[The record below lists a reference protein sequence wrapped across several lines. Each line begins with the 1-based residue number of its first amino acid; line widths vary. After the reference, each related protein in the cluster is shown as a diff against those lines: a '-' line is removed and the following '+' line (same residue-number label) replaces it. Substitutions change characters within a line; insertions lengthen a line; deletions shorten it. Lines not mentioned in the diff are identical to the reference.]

1 MSQTSNPF
9 LLAAAV
15 QERYRRYLKTMF
27 YFRDPELRASFER
40 ALDAGHLAKGP
51 YFEATPTFAPD
62 ATPRE
67 LFARVL
73 GFAPDAGFLRAVQ
86 GERALYRHQ
95 ARAIEKIAA
104 GRNIVVATGTGS
116 GKTESFLY
124 PILLQLYQ
132 ELRAGTLNRPGVR
145 ALVLYPM
152 NALAND
158 QRERLG
164 AIAQVLRDS
173 HSPFQFSFGQYIG
186 ETPED
191 ERDRARNAQDFIAR
205 RLPGERVLR
214 SEMRANP
221 PHILLTNYSMLEY
234 LLLRPADSELFDKGR
249 AWAWQ
254 FLVLD
259 EAHQYRGARGIEMAL
274 LLRRVKQ
281 RLREGGRREDFRC
294 IATSASLVG
303 GENDARAVA
312 QFAHNLFA
320 EPFDADD
327 LILGETAPIPQ
338 AGVAQLD
345 AAAYARLDVWLDE
358 TQIESARIQDIG
370 ARLGVSF
377 DDATGRAE
385 VVGACLERDARAAQL
400 RNRTRENSIDLAALA
415 AETFPELDAEAQIRA
430 LTTLIELCMRAD
442 SPATRAPLLSARY
455 HLFLRALEGTFVAY
469 LPTKRVLLD
478 RATRLEYAAAFEVA
492 LCRECGQH
500 YFVGRIL
507 DNKFV
512 EAVRDPSQDAFGATY
527 LRPIEREMDEE
538 GEEEEDA
545 PTLDLH
551 WLCLECASVT
561 RGELACGHAHALR
574 VVKEESKKDDRADQ
588 IARCGACG
596 YHGAGRDPVREI
608 IYGADG
614 PHAVITTTLFQELPK
629 ERRKILAFADGRQE
643 AAFFAWYL
651 DDSYQDLLQRNLVL
665 KTIQRAGAHAPE
677 GLTIGDIAHEL
688 RGVYRSENIYPATAS
703 QVQLR
708 REAWR
713 AVYRELLTDE
723 TRLSLEGVGAIRWT
737 LRLPDWFEIPT
748 LLYDAPWNLN
758 ESEARTLIALLLDT
772 LRADRGVNLFLDEGV
787 TLEWNDLGEH
797 IRPRDYVL
805 EALNTSRSAKQ
816 TRGRT
821 NQTLS
826 AWDGKRTRRV
836 QFLLKILTQR
846 GVTGDDATRH
856 AQRAL
861 RALWQALANADN
873 RAASEAE
880 QLCVHTQ
887 HGRRL
892 NPLWY
897 RAEPLDAQMLYRCE
911 TCNRLQSSSLENI
924 CPRKNCDGTLAAIA
938 PRALEPNHY
947 RALYQDKLPGM
958 MRVEEHTAQLDN
970 EKARAFQRDFRD
982 NKIDVLSC
990 STTFEL
996 GVDLGT
1002 LDTIFLRNMPP
1013 ETFNYVQRVGRAGRR
1028 RGFPGFAIT
1037 YCRRAPHDL
1046 YHFGN
1051 PDGMMHGKVSPPVL
1065 TIRNEK
1071 IVTRHLTALAL
1082 SAFFRA
1088 QPERFASVEKFIG
1101 AWDAP
1106 RGASDVKT
1114 FLYAQR
1120 GALENSLRAIV
1131 PDELHAQLG
1140 LDDGTWVERATG
1152 TYQGWNDTEES
1163 RLVLAEREVVSDY
1176 QLVAEVKE
1184 QAKRDD
1190 DGKTLDWAK
1199 RRGDTLASEPVLNFL
1214 SRRVVIPK
1222 YGFPVDVVSLETQ
1235 QTQTTSG
1242 AAVDLQRDLAI
1253 AISEFAPTNELVAN
1267 KKVWKSHALK
1277 RVLGKEWERRSY
1289 KRCVNHNLYLEWKP
1303 GQAEPPLP
1311 CGDRAPAHTYVI
1323 PSFGFTTNREPP
1335 QTPSGRPVRVF
1346 TTRPYF
1352 SRALVDA
1359 EVLQFPTHAPV
1370 LKLHRASPGEMVVLC
1385 EGRRGAGFYICAEC
1399 GSGLRA
1405 YVKEHE
1411 TAFGKK
1417 CRGKLEHLALGH
1429 RFITDILRFEF
1440 QLAPPPD
1447 VDPLWFAYSL
1457 AYALLESAAAKLDV
1471 PPNDLNATVAH
1482 NAASALPPL
1491 VLYDSVPGGAG
1502 LVSRLENETMLR
1514 ACLETARQRV
1524 SGACGCGDDT
1534 SCYGCLRSFRNQF
1547 AHQYLQRGPVF
1558 QYLETILSI
1567 WQQKDFA

>member
-1 MSQTSNPF
+1 MNQTTSPF
-9 LLAAAV
+9 LLTTAV

-40 ALDAGHLAKGP
+40 ELDAGQLAKGP
-51 YFEATPTFAPD
+51 YLEATPTFASD
-62 ATPRE
+62 AMPRE
-67 LFARVL
+67 LFSRVL
-73 GFAPDAGFLRAVQ
+73 GYAPDAGFLRAVE

-104 GRNIVVATGTGS
+104 ERNIVVATGTGS
-116 GKTESFLY
+116 GKTEAFLY

-132 ELRAGTLNRPGVR
+132 EMRAGTLNRPGVR

-164 AIAQVLRDS
+164 ALAKILRDA

-191 ERDRARNAQDFIAR
+191 ERDRTRNAQDFMTR
-205 RLPGERVLR
+205 RLPGELVLR
-214 SEMRANP
+214 SEMRATP

-234 LLLRPADSELFDKGR
+234 LLLRPADSELFDNGR
-249 AWAWQ
+249 AWAWK

-281 RLREGGRREDFRC
+281 RLRQGGRRAGFRC

-312 QFAHNLFA
+312 QFAQNLFD
-320 EPFDADD
+320 ERFDADD
-327 LILGETAPIPQ
+327 LILGETVPIPE
-338 AGVAQLD
+338 ASATRLD
-345 AAAYARLDVWLDE
+345 ADNYTQLQAWLNNEQVDSARL
-358 TQIESARIQDIG
+358 QDTG
-370 ARLGVSF
+370 ARLGVPF
-377 DDATGRAE
+377 DATQERAHL
-385 VVGACLERDARAAQL
+385 VGAWLERDARSAHL
-400 RNRTRENSIDLAALA
+400 RNRTRENSIELGSLAGDV
-415 AETFPELDAEAQIRA
+415 FSELDTDAQIPA
-430 LTTLIELCMRAD
+430 LITLIELCIRAY
-442 SPATRAPLLSARY
+442 SSATRAPLLSARY
-455 HLFLRALEGTFVAY
+455 HLFLRALEGTFATYV
-469 LPTKRVLLD
+469 PNKRVLLD
-478 RATRLEYAAAFEVA
+478 RATHLENAAAFEVA

-507 DNKFV
+507 NGKFV

-527 LRPIEREMDEE
+527 LRPLESESDAESADDEAE
-538 GEEEEDA
+538 QK
-545 PTLDLH
+545 LDLH

-561 RGELACGHAHALR
+561 RGELDCGHEHVLR
-574 VVKEESKKDDRADQ
+574 VVKEESKQDNRANQ

-614 PHAVITTTLFQELPK
+614 PHAVIATTLFQELPR

-643 AAFFAWYL
+643 AAYFAWYL
-651 DDSYQDLLQRNLVL
+651 DDSYQDVLQRNLVL
-665 KTIQRAGAHAPE
+665 KTIQRAGAHATE

-688 RGVYRSENIYPATAS
+688 RNTFRQEKIYPATTS
-703 QVQLR
+703 DIELR
-708 REAWR
+708 RRAWS

-723 TRLSLEGVGAIRWT
+723 TRLALEGVGAIRWT
-737 LRLPDWFEIPT
+737 LQLPDWFEIPA
-748 LLYDAPWNLN
+748 LFFDAPWQLN
-758 ESEARTLIALLLDT
+758 ESDARALIALLIDT
-772 LRADRGVNLFLDEGV
+772 MRIDRGVNLFLEEGV
-787 TLEWNDLGEH
+787 TLDWNDLGEH

-805 EALNTSRSAKQ
+805 EAPNITRATKQ

-821 NQTLS
+821 KQTFS
-826 AWDGKRTRRV
+826 NWDGKQTRRV
-836 QFLLKILTQR
+836 KFLTKLLARR
-846 GVTGDDATRH
+846 GIANDDALRH
-856 AQRAL
+856 AQHAL
-861 RALWQALANADN
+861 RAIWQAVADADS
-873 RAASEAE
+873 RASSEQE
-880 QLCVHTQ
+880 QLWVHAQ

-897 RAEPLDAQMLYRCE
+897 RAEPIVTQTLYRCD
-911 TCNRLQSSSLENI
+911 TCNRLQSISLQNV
-924 CPRKNCDGTLAAIA
+924 CPRKNCGGTLVALE

-947 RALYQDKLPGM
+947 RALYQDKLPGA

-982 NKIDVLSC
+982 DKIDVLSC

-1013 ETFNYVQRVGRAGRR
+1013 ETFNYAQRVGRAGRR
-1028 RGFPGFAIT
+1028 RGFPGLALT

-1046 YHFGN
+1046 YHFGDPN
-1051 PDGMMHGKVSPPVL
+1051 GMMRGKVTPPAL

-1071 IVTRHLTALAL
+1071 IVGRHLTALAL
-1082 SAFFRA
+1082 STFFRA
-1088 QPERFASVEKFIG
+1088 QPERFESVEKFIG

-1106 RGASDVKT
+1106 RAASDVKT

-1131 PDELHAQLG
+1131 PDEIHEKMG
-1140 LDDGTWVERATG
+1140 LADGTWVERVAG
-1152 TYQGWNDTEES
+1152 TFEGANGAEES
-1163 RLVLAEREVVSDY
+1163 RLLLAEREVVSDY
-1176 QLVAEVKE
+1176 FLVAEVKE

-1190 DGKTLDWAK
+1190 DGITLDWAK

-1235 QTQTTSG
+1235 HTQTTSG

-1253 AISEFAPTNELVAN
+1253 AISEFAPTSELVAN

-1277 RVLGKEWERRSY
+1277 RVVGKEWERRSY
-1289 KRCVNHNLYLEWKP
+1289 KRCAKHNVYLEWKP
-1303 GQAEPPLP
+1303 GEAELSLP
-1311 CGDRAPAHTYVI
+1311 CGDRAPAHTYVV

-1335 QTPSGRPVRVF
+1335 QTPSGRPARVF

-1359 EVLQFPTHAPV
+1359 EILQFPTRAPV
-1370 LKLHRASPGEMVVLC
+1370 LKLRRASPGEMVVLC

-1399 GSGLRA
+1399 GRGLRA
-1405 YVKEHE
+1405 HVQEHE

-1429 RFITDILRFEF
+1429 SFITDILRFEF
-1440 QLAPPPD
+1440 QPALPLGM
-1447 VDPLWFAYSL
+1447 DPLWFAYSL
-1457 AYALLESAAAKLDV
+1457 AYALMEGAAAKLDV
-1471 PPNDLNATVAH
+1471 PPNDLNVTVAH
-1482 NAASALPPL
+1482 NALSIIPPL

-1502 LVSRLENETMLR
+1502 LVSRLEDETMLR
-1514 ACLETARQRV
+1514 ACLEAARQRV
-1524 SGACGCGDDT
+1524 SGVCGCAPDT

-1547 AHQYLQRGPVF
+1547 AHQELRRGAVADYLTN
-1558 QYLETILSI
+1558 LLAA
-1567 WQQKDFA
+1567 WK